1 MILLSA
7 PGGILPPPVSLERQ
21 SMTFRSLA
29 RVTTLFAIVALALC
43 VLPCAAAAGN
53 GEGTETYI
61 QLRMHQAKSNVLFEM
76 PRRLVEDLAR
86 TSTGTTVEIGSY
98 RGRPVRLS
106 LDRMVRALRDRSLDE
121 REVPILSRPTDLGPV
136 EFFARDIS
144 RKMAPREPDPKFLQV
159 DVRPLGG
166 QGSPTHL
173 VLPMLGADLLAS
185 TLTQALGLQTGS
197 DMTPFLEACIASAQR
212 VGSGLL
218 LRVTSPDAEIR
229 IAAS

>member
-1 MILLSA
+1 
-7 PGGILPPPVSLERQ
+7 
-21 SMTFRSLA
+21 MTPRSPA
-29 RVTTLFAIVALALC
+29 RVTTLALTVVAL
-43 VLPCAAAAGN
+43 VLSVSPCAAEGVSGA
-53 GEGTETYI
+53 GTETYI
-61 QLRMHQAKSNVLFEM
+61 RLRMHQAGSNVLFEM

-106 LDRMVRALRDRSLDE
+106 LDRMVRALRDGPRGE
-121 REVPILSRPTDLGPV
+121 REVQILSRPTDLGPV
-136 EFFARDIS
+136 EFFARDVS
-144 RKMAPREPDPKFLQV
+144 LKAAAREPDPKFLQV

-185 TLTQALGLQTGS
+185 ALTQALGLQTGS
-197 DMTPFLEACIASAQR
+197 DMTPFLDACLASAQR
-212 VGSGLL
+212 VGSGPL
-218 LRVTSPDAEIR
+218 LRVTSPDAQIR

>member
-1 MILLSA
+1 
-7 PGGILPPPVSLERQ
+7 
-21 SMTFRSLA
+21 MTLRSLA
-29 RVTTLFAIVALALC
+29 RMTTLAFAIVALVLC
-43 VLPCAAAAGN
+43 VSPRAAAAGN
-53 GEGTETYI
+53 GAPTESYI

-98 RGRPVRLS
+98 RGRPIRLS
-106 LDRMVRALRDRSLDE
+106 LDRMVRALRDRPLDE
-121 REVPILSRPTDLGPV
+121 REVQILSRPTDLGPV
-136 EFFARDIS
+136 EFFARDVS
-144 RKMAPREPDPKFLQV
+144 RKAAPREPDPKFLQV

-173 VLPMLGADLLAS
+173 VLPMLGAGLLAT

-212 VGSGLL
+212 VGSGPL